1 MYHYLEYFQT
11 LLHKCISI
19 VKQRIPEPL
28 VCITLTSGDIRSAQD
43 RIRIR
48 LASIANSVALIN
60 RSENNNNS
68 EMAKFDGIK
77 GQELLDVELGDNE
90 ITLIFKD
97 NRFLFVRLEN
107 GRFVCESVPE

>member
-1 MYHYLEYFQT
+1 M
-11 LLHKCISI
+11 
-19 VKQRIPEPL
+19 
-28 VCITLTSGDIRSAQD
+28 
-43 RIRIR
+43 R
-48 LASIANSVALIN
+48 LASIADSIALIN
-60 RSENNNNS
+60 RSKNNNNS

-97 NRFLFVRLEN
+97 NRFLFVRIEN

>member
-1 MYHYLEYFQT
+1 MM
-11 LLHKCISI
+11 
-19 VKQRIPEPL
+19 
-28 VCITLTSGDIRSAQD
+28 
-43 RIRIR
+43 R
-48 LASIANSVALIN
+48 LAPVANSVALIN
-60 RSENNNNS
+60 RSKNNDNS

-97 NRFLFVRLEN
+97 NRFLFVRIEN